1 MNFKGFKIQL
11 LALTLGV
18 GSQNLALAHY
28 NADEHEA
35 RIRKTCS
42 NTTSW
47 EERMGCLNGDVTM
60 IEQIRRRERLEMR
73 ARKAAVRPSIS
84 DFDSAPVRPTKRP
97 TQRTNPQP
105 DFADIPVQAEE
116 SGPTPVLTAPKKPV
130 APFKPTV
137 VAPAKPVADTP
148 VAAAPAKPI
157 QIDLKSKDPFAG
169 KPIVISKIDNE
180 ITTTIGAPLPAK
192 TVTSA
197 PAQPIKVE
205 GKNETIIIKNAPA
218 TPESRKPVILNPSVG
233 QEKPAEQVVTKPAK
247 KKADET
253 AKEVAAVQ
261 PEEKTEEKPA
271 IPTTFTKKCASTAAE
286 MDKQPELKAAMSR
299 ILGIKPMGRGDQR
312 EVPMSSRRLDI
323 GWCFVGPDG
332 SLSNCKD
339 YVQDDTPMRIRQN
352 QETGRIQSYVSD
364 QWVNIKTCSDGKK
377 IVSEFQLTK
386 SGYTFNLKNVI
397 ERKNGKLTAILH
409 GAWTGDPENYAVLNS
424 GVLGPA
430 EDQGSTRLVAGQA
443 RIPRGRN

>member
-35 RIRKTCS
+35 RIRKTCN
-42 NTTSW
+42 NTNDW
-47 EERMGCLNGDVTM
+47 EERMGCLNGNANI

-84 DFDSAPVRPTKRP
+84 DFDSAPVRPTTRP
-97 TQRTNPQP
+97 TQRTKPQA
-105 DFADIPVQAEE
+105 DIADIPVQAEE

-130 APFKPTV
+130 ATS

-180 ITTTIGAPLPAK
+180 ITTTIGAPLPEK
-192 TVTSA
+192 KVTAA

-205 GKNETIIIKNAPA
+205 GKNETTIIKNAPA

-233 QEKPAEQVVTKPAK
+233 AEKPADEKPK
-247 KKADET
+247 V
-253 AKEVAAVQ
+253 VAAV
-261 PEEKTEEKPA
+261 PPKEETEKTEEKPA

-286 MDKQPELKAAMSR
+286 MEKHPELKAAMSR

-312 EVPMSSRRLDI
+312 EIPMSSRRLDI
-323 GWCFVGPDG
+323 GWCFGGPGG
-332 SLSNCKD
+332 SLSKCKD

-352 QETGRIQSYVSD
+352 QETGKIQSYVSD

-409 GAWTGDPENYAVLNS
+409 GAWNGDPENYAVLNS
-424 GVLGPA
+424 GVLGPV